1 MAVKKF
7 EELNNTFNIQSEPV
21 SVEIQKVEEVSSEI
35 QKVDQS
41 LLDLDKD
48 YTYARSTMTNII
60 DKGREALD
68 NILEL
73 AQETDSA
80 RAYEV
85 VGQLVDKLTTSTEK
99 LLDLHKK
106 MKEIK
111 DGDSGNSPTKVT
123 NNAIFFG
130 STTDAIKM
138 IKAQMKNVEL
148 EEDSSK

>member
-1 MAVKKF
+1 MATKKF
-7 EELNNTFNIQSEPV
+7 TELNNTFNIESEPV
-21 SVEIQKVEEVSSEI
+21 SVEIEKVKESDPIE
-35 QKVDQS
+35 KVDQS
-41 LLDLDKD
+41 LIDLEKD
-48 YTYARSTMTNII
+48 YVYVRSTMTNII

-68 NILEL
+68 NVLEL
-73 AQETDSA
+73 AQETDSP

-85 VGQLVDKLTTSTEK
+85 VGQLIDKMTTSTEK

-111 DGDSGNSPTKVT
+111 EGESGNSPTNVT

-130 STTDAIKM
+130 STTEAIKM

-148 EEDSSK
+148 EENLDK

>member
-1 MAVKKF
+1 MAAKKF
-7 EELNNTFNIQSEPV
+7 DALNETFNVASEPI
-21 SVEIQKVEEVSSEI
+21 SVEIEKKQEVSIE
-35 QKVDQS
+35 KVDQAFI
-41 LLDLDKD
+41 DLEKD
-48 YTYARSTMTNII
+48 YTYARATMTSII

-85 VGQLVDKLTTSTEK
+85 VGQLIDKVTNSTEK

-111 DGDSGNSPTKVT
+111 DIESNNGPTNVT
-123 NNAIFFG
+123 NNAMFFG
-130 STTDAIKM
+130 STSEAIKM
-138 IKAQMKNVEL
+138 IKEQMKNL
-148 EEDSSK
+148 NIAEETDK

>member
-1 MAVKKF
+1 MTTKKF
-7 EELNNTFNIQSEPV
+7 ESLNETFNIKAEPITA
-21 SVEIQKVEEVSSEI
+21 EIEKIDSAPI
-35 QKVDQS
+35 AKVDTAS
-41 LLDLDKD
+41 IDLEKD
-48 YTYARSTMTNII
+48 YIYARSTMTSII

-111 DGDSGNSPTKVT
+111 DEEAGGPTNVT

-130 STTDAIKM
+130 STTEAIKL
-138 IKAQMKNVEL
+138 IKSQLKDINL
-148 EEDSSK
+148 EDDNNDK

>member
-1 MAVKKF
+1 MAKKF
-7 EELNNTFNIQSEPV
+7 DALNETFNISSESV
-21 SVEIQKVEEVSSEI
+21 SVEIEKTEEAPI
-35 QKVDQS
+35 QKIDQS
-41 LLDLDKD
+41 IIDLEKD
-48 YTYARSTMTNII
+48 YLYARSTMTSII

-85 VGQLVDKLTTSTEK
+85 VGQLLDKVTTSTEK

-111 DGDSGNSPTKVT
+111 DNENTNSPTNVT

-130 STTDAIKM
+130 STTEAIKM
-138 IKAQMKNVEL
+138 IKEQLKNVEL
-148 EEDSSK
+148 DEPSDK

>member
-1 MAVKKF
+1 MATKKF
-7 EELNNTFNIQSEPV
+7 EELNKTFNIESEPV
-21 SVEIQKVEEVSSEI
+21 SVEIEKVEEVSNEI
-35 QKVDQS
+35 QKVDQAS
-41 LLDLDKD
+41 IDLEKD
-48 YTYARSTMTNII
+48 YIYVRSTMTNII

-73 AQETDSA
+73 AQETDSP

-85 VGQLVDKLTTSTEK
+85 VGQLIDKMTNSTEK

-111 DGDSGNSPTKVT
+111 DGDGGNSPTNVT

-130 STTDAIKM
+130 STTEAIKM
-138 IKAQMKNVEL
+138 IKAQLKNVDL

>member
-1 MAVKKF
+1 MATKKF
-7 EELNNTFNIQSEPV
+7 EELNKTFNIESEPV
-21 SVEIQKVEEVSSEI
+21 SVEIEKVEQVDSKVEKVEQSS
-35 QKVDQS
+35 
-41 LLDLDKD
+41 LDLEKD
-48 YTYARSTMTNII
+48 YVYARSTMTSII

-73 AQETDSA
+73 AQETDSP

-85 VGQLVDKLTTSTEK
+85 VGQLIDKMTNSTEK

-111 DGDSGNSPTKVT
+111 DGEGGNSPTNVT

-130 STTDAIKM
+130 STTEAIKM
-138 IKAQMKNVEL
+138 IKAQLKNVEL
-148 EEDSSK
+148 EDDSNK

>member
-1 MAVKKF
+1 MTTKKF
-7 EELNNTFNIQSEPV
+7 ESLNETFNIKAEPIAA
-21 SVEIQKVEEVSSEI
+21 EIEKI
-35 QKVDQS
+35 DAAPITKVDS
-41 LLDLDKD
+41 ASIDLEKD
-48 YTYARSTMTNII
+48 YLYVRSTMTSII

-111 DGDSGNSPTKVT
+111 EEESNSPTNVT

-130 STTDAIKM
+130 STTEAIKL
-138 IKAQMKNVEL
+138 IKSQLKDIDL
-148 EEDSSK
+148 EGENNDK

>member
-1 MAVKKF
+1 MAKKF
-7 EELNNTFNIQSEPV
+7 DALNETFNISSESV
-21 SVEIQKVEEVSSEI
+21 SVEIEKTEEAPI

-41 LLDLDKD
+41 IVDLEKD
-48 YTYARSTMTNII
+48 YVYARSTMTSII

-85 VGQLVDKLTTSTEK
+85 VGQLLDKVTTSTEK

-111 DGDSGNSPTKVT
+111 DNDSNNGPTNVT

-130 STTDAIKM
+130 STSEAIKM
-138 IKAQMKNVEL
+138 IKQQLKNVDL
-148 EEDSSK
+148 EESSDK

>member
-1 MAVKKF
+1 MAKKF
-7 EELNNTFNIQSEPV
+7 DALNETFNIASEPV
-21 SVEIQKVEEVSSEI
+21 SVEIEKVGESPIE
-35 QKVDQS
+35 KVDQS
-41 LLDLDKD
+41 TIDLEKD
-48 YTYARSTMTNII
+48 YLYARSTMTSII

-85 VGQLVDKLTTSTEK
+85 VGQLIDKVTTSTEK

-111 DGDSGNSPTKVT
+111 DNETNNSPTNVT

-130 STTDAIKM
+130 STTEAIKM
-138 IKAQMKNVEL
+138 IKEQLKSVEL
-148 EEDSSK
+148 DESSDK

>member
-1 MAVKKF
+1 MAAKKF
-7 EELNNTFNIQSEPV
+7 EELNKTFNIVSEPV
-21 SVEIQKVEEVSSEI
+21 SVEIEKVEESETEI
-35 QKVDQS
+35 RKIDQS
-41 LLDLDKD
+41 AIDLEKD
-48 YTYARSTMTNII
+48 YAYARSTMTSII

-80 RAYEV
+80 RAFEV
-85 VGQLVDKLTTSTEK
+85 VGQLIDKVTNSTEK

-111 DGDSGNSPTKVT
+111 DNENNNSPTNVT

-130 STTDAIKM
+130 STTEAIKM
-138 IKAQMKNVEL
+138 IKAQLKDVKL
-148 EEDSSK
+148 EEDSDK

>member
-1 MAVKKF
+1 MATKKF
-7 EELNNTFNIQSEPV
+7 TELNNTFNIESEPV
-21 SVEIQKVEEVSSEI
+21 SVEIEKVKESDPIE
-35 QKVDQS
+35 KVDQS
-41 LLDLDKD
+41 LIDLEKD
-48 YTYARSTMTNII
+48 YVYVRSTMTNII

-68 NILEL
+68 NVLEL
-73 AQETDSA
+73 AQETDSP

-85 VGQLVDKLTTSTEK
+85 VGQLIDKMTTSTEK

-111 DGDSGNSPTKVT
+111 EGESGNSPTNVT

-130 STTDAIKM
+130 STTEAIKM

-148 EEDSSK
+148 EEDSDK